1 MLPAASFSVCYSPKW
16 FEKNWHNQLLTP
28 SITLSAS
35 NLVTTLTMLC
45 EDLRENTSEDLISY
59 TKNATDLVSK
69 MRFAFIS

>member
-1 MLPAASFSVCYSPKW
+1 MLPSASFSVCYSPEW
-16 FEKNWHNQLLTP
+16 IEKNWRNQLLT
-28 SITLSAS
+28 SLITLSIT